1 MKFQDVKETFPTRSL
16 VTLRGKRQ
24 EPLREGCVDVTSL
37 SAQQVESGGTRFS
50 DLSTAKY
57 IVLETYRKNGN
68 PVRTPVWFVED
79 NGSVYVRTGAKSGK
93 VKRLRRNPSLKLAPS
108 NGRGNPKGQWI
119 DATASFASDQ
129 ERQDALDGLKQK
141 YGLLW
146 KMVNLFH
153 RIQGRTDDTLLS
165 IRPETMT

>member
-1 MKFQDVKETFPTRSL
+1 M
-16 VTLRGKRQ
+16 TLRGKASRA
-24 EPLREGCVDVTSL
+24 PLENDANHVTSL

-129 ERQDALDGLKQK
+129 ERQVALDRMKQK
-141 YGLLW
+141 YGLQW

-153 RIQGRTDDTLLS
+153 RIQGKTDDTLLS
-165 IRPETMT
+165 IRPKTMA